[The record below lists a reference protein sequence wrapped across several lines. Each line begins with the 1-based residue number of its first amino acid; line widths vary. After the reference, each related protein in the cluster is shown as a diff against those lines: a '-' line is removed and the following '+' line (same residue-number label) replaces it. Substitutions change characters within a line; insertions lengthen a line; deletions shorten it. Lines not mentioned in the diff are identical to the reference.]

1 MPLLSRLLRLPRA
14 RSRAL
19 GGLFVLGALGIARDA
34 QAQDAS
40 ITVVDVSPGAS
51 ELDPEALRAQIAS
64 ELHGQTVAPSDP
76 RAASAQGTLTIDVDH
91 QSGQLTVTYRAR
103 AIPITRHVPL
113 PKDAAAARTSAV
125 QLAGNLARDESAEI
139 ANTLKNKPFASPPPP
154 VTDDNVE
161 RDRLQATLDYYADRD
176 RRSRDA
182 LGWTF
187 VGASALGFGTAA
199 YMRSQSNDVAWGIV
213 GAASIGLGINALIAF
228 AVSSPFEDLAAF
240 GHQGPTTESLE
251 GAWATAARRE
261 HSRMRVAGII
271 GLVGAGIG
279 IGFGGV
285 ALTDTALYPKASD
298 RNGVAAFFL
307 LLGVLDGAIGIY
319 DLTTDGPIESAY
331 RAYEAS
337 GGRGQKSVS
346 LLRHLN
352 VAAAPGGAMGVFAT
366 TF

>member
-1 MPLLSRLLRLPRA
+1 MSLLSRL

-19 GGLFVLGALGIARDA
+19 GCLCVVGALGIARDA
-34 QAQDAS
+34 RAQDAS

-51 ELDPEALRAQIAS
+51 ELEPETLRSQIAS
-64 ELHGQTVAPSDP
+64 ELHTQSILPSDP
-76 RAASAQGTLTIDVDH
+76 LAAAAQGTLTIDVDH

-113 PKDAAAARTSAV
+113 PKDAAAARTAAV

-139 ANTLKNKPFASPPPP
+139 ANTLKNKPFASAPPP
-154 VTDDNVE
+154 VTDENAE

-176 RRSRDA
+176 RRSREA

-213 GAASIGLGINALIAF
+213 GAASIGLGIDALIAF

-261 HSRMRVAGII
+261 HSRRRLAGII
-271 GLVGAGIG
+271 GLVGAGISL
-279 IGFGGV
+279 GFGGV

-298 RNGVAAFFL
+298 RNGVAAVFFV
-307 LLGVLDGAIGIY
+307 LGVVDGALGIY
-319 DLTTDGPIESAY
+319 DLATDGPMESAL

-337 GGRGQKSVS
+337 SGRTVGQKSVS

-352 VAAAPGGAMGVFAT
+352 VTAAPGGAMGVFAT